1 VYLEKWK
8 EGLMIEAGRSATTEH
23 GVVLGM
29 RGKMGSKCLIISNT
43 E

>member
-8 EGLMIEAGRSATTEH
+8 EGLMIEAGSATTEH